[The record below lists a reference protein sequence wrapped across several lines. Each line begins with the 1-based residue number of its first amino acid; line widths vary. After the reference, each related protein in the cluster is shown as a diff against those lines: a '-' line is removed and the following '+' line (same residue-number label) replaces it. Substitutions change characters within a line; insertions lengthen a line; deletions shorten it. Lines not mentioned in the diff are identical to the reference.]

1 MEYLDTK
8 YFSYADP
15 NDPIHRKALIRSIEF
30 VSGQPYLYNI
40 YREYQKNPD
49 RWDSFWD
56 GCVDLLQLD
65 IDFDE
70 EKIKKIPSKGP
81 LMIVANHPF
90 GVLDGLVICWLTSKI
105 RSEFKVLTHSLLLR
119 ASETKDFLLPI
130 DFSENKNAMITNL
143 ETRKTAR
150 KILDEGGTIV
160 VFPGGTVSTTKKFYN
175 KTALDPSWRNFT
187 SRLIKRSKPT
197 ILPLH
202 FTGQNSFLFQTASHL
217 SETLRSSLLFHE
229 VKRRI
234 NTKVPVI
241 IGDPISYSDIDEN
254 LSNTE
259 LSEYLRN
266 TTYKINPIWESRD
279 VPLGKDFKE
288 F

>member
-30 VSGQPYLYNI
+30 VTGQPYLYNI
-40 YREYQKNPD
+40 YRKYQKNPEK
-49 RWDSFWD
+49 WKSFWD
-56 GCVDLLQLD
+56 GCIDLLQLD
-65 IDFDE
+65 VDFDE
-70 EKIKKIPSKGP
+70 EKIKKIPSEGP

-130 DFSENKNAMITNL
+130 DFSESKNAIITNL
-143 ETRKTAR
+143 DTRKKAR

-160 VFPGGTVSTTKKFYN
+160 VFPGGTVSTTKRFYN

-202 FTGQNSFLFQTASHL
+202 FIGQNSFLFQTASHL

-241 IGDPISYSDIDEN
+241 IGDPISYSDIDAN

-266 TTYKINPIWESRD
+266 TTYKINPIWKSKD

>member
-1 MEYLDTK
+1 
-8 YFSYADP
+8 
-15 NDPIHRKALIRSIEF
+15 
-30 VSGQPYLYNI
+30 
-40 YREYQKNPD
+40 
-49 RWDSFWD
+49 
-56 GCVDLLQLD
+56 
-65 IDFDE
+65 
-70 EKIKKIPSKGP
+70 
-81 LMIVANHPF
+81 MIVANHPF

-160 VFPGGTVSTTKKFYN
+160 VFPGGTVSTTKRFYN
-175 KTALDPSWRNFT
+175 RTALDPSWRNFT

-217 SETLRSSLLFHE
+217 SATLRSSLLFHE

-266 TTYKINPIWESRD
+266 TTYKINPVWKSKD

>member
-30 VSGQPYLYNI
+30 VTGQPYLYNI
-40 YREYQKNPD
+40 YRKYQKNPEK
-49 RWDSFWD
+49 WKSFWD
-56 GCVDLLQLD
+56 GCIDLLQLD
-65 IDFDE
+65 VDFDE
-70 EKIKKIPSKGP
+70 EKIKKIPSEGP

-130 DFSENKNAMITNL
+130 DFSESKNAMITNL
-143 ETRKTAR
+143 DTRKKAR

-160 VFPGGTVSTTKKFYN
+160 VFPGGTVSTTKRFYN

-241 IGDPISYSDIDEN
+241 IGDPISYSDIDAN

-266 TTYKINPIWESRD
+266 TTYKINPIWKSKD

>member
-65 IDFDE
+65 VDFDE
-70 EKIKKIPSKGP
+70 EKIKKIPSEGP

-130 DFSENKNAMITNL
+130 DFSENKNAMVTNL

-150 KILDEGGTIV
+150 KILDGGGTIV
-160 VFPGGTVSTTKKFYN
+160 VFPGGTVSTTKRFYN

-217 SETLRSSLLFHE
+217 S
-229 VKRRI
+229 
-234 NTKVPVI
+234 
-241 IGDPISYSDIDEN
+241 
-254 LSNTE
+254 
-259 LSEYLRN
+259 
-266 TTYKINPIWESRD
+266 
-279 VPLGKDFKE
+279 
-288 F
+288 

>member
-105 RSEFKVLTHSLLLR
+105 RSKFKVLTHSLLLR

-150 KILDEGGTIV
+150 KILDEGGTVV
-160 VFPGGTVSTTKKFYN
+160 VFPGGTVSTTKRFYN
-175 KTALDPSWRNFT
+175 RTALDPSWRNFT

-266 TTYKINPIWESRD
+266 TTYKINPVWKSKD

>member
-30 VSGQPYLYNI
+30 ISGQPYLYNI
-40 YREYQKNPD
+40 YREYQKNPQ
-49 RWDSFWD
+49 RWESFWD
-56 GCVDLLQLD
+56 GCVDLLKLD

-70 EKIKKIPSKGP
+70 EKIKKIPSEGP

-105 RSEFKVLTHSLLLR
+105 RSKFKVLTHSLLLR

-130 DFSENKNAMITNL
+130 DFSDNKKAMITNL

-160 VFPGGTVSTTKKFYN
+160 VFPGGTVSTTKRFYN

-187 SRLIKRSKPT
+187 SRLIKRSRPT

-202 FTGQNSFLFQTASHL
+202 FTGQNSFLFQTASHI

-259 LSEYLRN
+259 LSEFLRN

>member
-49 RWDSFWD
+49 RWNSFWD

-70 EKIKKIPSKGP
+70 EKIKKIPSEGP

-175 KTALDPSWRNFT
+175 RTALDPSWRNFT

-266 TTYKINPIWESRD
+266 TTYKINPVWKSKD

>member
-49 RWDSFWD
+49 RWNSFWD

-65 IDFDE
+65 VDFDE
-70 EKIKKIPSKGP
+70 EKIKKIPSEGP

-105 RSEFKVLTHSLLLR
+105 RSDFKVLTHSLLLR

-160 VFPGGTVSTTKKFYN
+160 VFPGGTVSTTKRFYN
-175 KTALDPSWRNFT
+175 RTALDPSWRNFT

-266 TTYKINPIWESRD
+266 TTYKINPVWKSKD

>member
-49 RWDSFWD
+49 RWNSFWD

-65 IDFDE
+65 VDFDE
-70 EKIKKIPSKGP
+70 EKIKKIPTEGP

-105 RSEFKVLTHSLLLR
+105 RSKFKVLTHSLLLR

-160 VFPGGTVSTTKKFYN
+160 VFPGGTVSTTKRFYN
-175 KTALDPSWRNFT
+175 RTALDPSWRNFT

-266 TTYKINPIWESRD
+266 TTYKINPVWKSKD

>member
-15 NDPIHRKALIRSIEF
+15 NDHIHRKALIRSIEF

-160 VFPGGTVSTTKKFYN
+160 VFPGGTVSTTKRFYN

-241 IGDPISYSDIDEN
+241 IGDPISYSDIDKN

-266 TTYKINPIWESRD
+266 TTYKINPIWKSRD

>member
-15 NDPIHRKALIRSIEF
+15 NDSIHRKALIRSIEF

-40 YREYQKNPD
+40 YREYQKNPE
-49 RWDSFWD
+49 RWESFWD
-56 GCVDLLQLD
+56 GCVDLLKLD

-70 EKIKKIPSKGP
+70 EKIKKIPSEGP

-105 RSEFKVLTHSLLLR
+105 RSKFKVLTHSLLLR

-130 DFSENKNAMITNL
+130 DFSENKKAMITNL

-160 VFPGGTVSTTKKFYN
+160 VFPGGTVSTTKRFYN

-187 SRLIKRSKPT
+187 SRLIKRSRPT

-202 FTGQNSFLFQTASHL
+202 FTGQNSFLFQTASHI

-241 IGDPISYSDIDEN
+241 IGDPINYSDIDEN

-259 LSEYLRN
+259 LSEFLRN
-266 TTYKINPIWESRD
+266 TTYKINPIWKSRD

>member
-40 YREYQKNPD
+40 YREYQKNPE
-49 RWDSFWD
+49 RWKSFWD
-56 GCVDLLQLD
+56 GCVDLLKLD

-70 EKIKKIPSKGP
+70 EKIKKIPSEGP

-105 RSEFKVLTHSLLLR
+105 RSKFKVLTHSLLLR

-130 DFSENKNAMITNL
+130 DFSDNKKAMITNL

-160 VFPGGTVSTTKKFYN
+160 VFPGGTVSTTKRFYN

-187 SRLIKRSKPT
+187 SRLIKRSRPT

-202 FTGQNSFLFQTASHL
+202 FTGQNSFLFQTASHI

-241 IGDPISYSDIDEN
+241 IGDPINYSDIDEN

-259 LSEYLRN
+259 LSEFLRN
-266 TTYKINPIWESRD
+266 TTYKINPIWKSRD

>member
-1 MEYLDTK
+1 
-8 YFSYADP
+8 
-15 NDPIHRKALIRSIEF
+15 
-30 VSGQPYLYNI
+30 
-40 YREYQKNPD
+40 
-49 RWDSFWD
+49 
-56 GCVDLLQLD
+56 
-65 IDFDE
+65 
-70 EKIKKIPSKGP
+70 
-81 LMIVANHPF
+81 MIVANHPF

-105 RSEFKVLTHSLLLR
+105 RSEFKVLSHSLLLR
-119 ASETKDFLLPI
+119 ASETKDYLLPI
-130 DFSENKNAMITNL
+130 DFSENKDAMITNL

-150 KILDEGGTIV
+150 SILDNGGTIV
-160 VFPGGTVSTTKKFYN
+160 VFPGGTVSTTKRFYN

-241 IGDPISYSDIDEN
+241 IGDPIKYSDINEN

-266 TTYKINPIWESRD
+266 KTYKINPEWKSKDI
-279 VPLGKDFKE
+279 PLGKDFKE

>member
-49 RWDSFWD
+49 RWNSFWD

-65 IDFDE
+65 VDFDE
-70 EKIKKIPSKGP
+70 EKIKKIPTEGP

-160 VFPGGTVSTTKKFYN
+160 VFPGGTVSTTKRFYN
-175 KTALDPSWRNFT
+175 RTALDPSWRNFT

-266 TTYKINPIWESRD
+266 TTYKINPVWKSKD

>member
-65 IDFDE
+65 VDFDE
-70 EKIKKIPSKGP
+70 EKIKKIPTEGP

-160 VFPGGTVSTTKKFYN
+160 VFPGGTVSTTKRFYN
-175 KTALDPSWRNFT
+175 RTALDPSWRNFT

-241 IGDPISYSDIDEN
+241 IGDPINYSDIDEN

-266 TTYKINPIWESRD
+266 TTYKINPVWKSKD

>member
-56 GCVDLLQLD
+56 GCVDLLKLD

-70 EKIKKIPSKGP
+70 EKIKKIPSEGP

-105 RSEFKVLTHSLLLR
+105 RSNFKVLTHSLLLR

-130 DFSENKNAMITNL
+130 DFSDNKKAMITNL

-160 VFPGGTVSTTKKFYN
+160 VFPGGTVSTTKRFYN

-187 SRLIKRSKPT
+187 SRLIKRSRPT

-202 FTGQNSFLFQTASHL
+202 FTGQNSFLFQTASHI

-259 LSEYLRN
+259 LSEFLRN
-266 TTYKINPIWESRD
+266 TTYKINPIWKSRN

>member
-40 YREYQKNPD
+40 YREYQKNPEK
-49 RWDSFWD
+49 WDSFWD
-56 GCVDLLQLD
+56 GCVDLLKLD
-65 IDFDE
+65 VDFDE
-70 EKIKKIPSKGP
+70 KKIKKIPPEGP

-160 VFPGGTVSTTKKFYN
+160 VFPGGTVSTTKRFYN
-175 KTALDPSWRNFT
+175 KTAFDPSWRNFT

-241 IGDPISYSDIDEN
+241 IGDPINYSDIDEN

-259 LSEYLRN
+259 LSEFLRN
-266 TTYKINPIWESRD
+266 TTYKINPMWKSKD

>member
-40 YREYQKNPD
+40 YREYQKNPG
-49 RWDSFWD
+49 RWNSFWD

-65 IDFDE
+65 VDFDE
-70 EKIKKIPSKGP
+70 EKIKKIPSEGP

-160 VFPGGTVSTTKKFYN
+160 VFPGGTVSTTKRFYN
-175 KTALDPSWRNFT
+175 RTALDPSWRNFT

-266 TTYKINPIWESRD
+266 TTYKINPVWKSKD

>member
-56 GCVDLLQLD
+56 GCVDLLQLNV
-65 IDFDE
+65 DFDE
-70 EKIKKIPSKGP
+70 EKIKKIPSEGP

-160 VFPGGTVSTTKKFYN
+160 VFPGGTVSTTKRFYN
-175 KTALDPSWRNFT
+175 RTALDPNWRNFT

-266 TTYKINPIWESRD
+266 TTYKINPVWKSKD

>member
-40 YREYQKNPD
+40 YREYQKNPK

-56 GCVDLLQLD
+56 GCVDLLKLD
-65 IDFDE
+65 VQYDKD
-70 EKIKKIPSKGP
+70 KMKNVPSKGP

-119 ASETKDFLLPI
+119 ASETKDYLLPI
-130 DFSENKNAMITNL
+130 DFSESKNAMITNL

-150 KILDEGGTIV
+150 KILDNGGTIV

-175 KTALDPSWRNFT
+175 RTALDPSWRNFT

-202 FTGQNSFLFQTASHL
+202 FIGQNSFLFQTASHL

-229 VKRRI
+229 VRRRI

-241 IGDPISYSDIDEN
+241 
-254 LSNTE
+254 
-259 LSEYLRN
+259 
-266 TTYKINPIWESRD
+266 
-279 VPLGKDFKE
+279 V
-288 F
+288 

>member
-8 YFSYADP
+8 YFSYANP

-40 YREYQKNPD
+40 YREYQKNPE
-49 RWDSFWD
+49 RWKSFWD
-56 GCVDLLQLD
+56 GCVDLLKLD

-70 EKIKKIPSKGP
+70 EKIKKIPSEGP

-105 RSEFKVLTHSLLLR
+105 RSKFKVLTHSLLLR

-130 DFSENKNAMITNL
+130 DFSENKKAMITNL

-160 VFPGGTVSTTKKFYN
+160 VFPGGTVSTTKRFYN

-187 SRLIKRSKPT
+187 SRLIKRSRPT

-202 FTGQNSFLFQTASHL
+202 FTGQNSFLFQTASHI

-241 IGDPISYSDIDEN
+241 IGDPINYSDIDEN

-259 LSEYLRN
+259 LSEFLRN
-266 TTYKINPIWESRD
+266 TTYKINPIWKSRD

>member
-15 NDPIHRKALIRSIEF
+15 DDPIHRKALIRSIEY

-40 YREYQKNPD
+40 YKEYQKNPD
-49 RWDSFWD
+49 RWESFWD
-56 GCVDLLQLD
+56 GCVDLLELNVK
-65 IDFDE
+65 FDE
-70 EKIKKIPSKGP
+70 EKIKNVPKEGP

-90 GVLDGLVICWLTSKI
+90 GVLDGLIICWLTSKI

-119 ASETKDFLLPI
+119 AHETKDYLLPI
-130 DFSENKNAMITNL
+130 DFSEGKNAMKTNL

-150 KILDEGGTIV
+150 NILDNGGTIV
-160 VFPGGTVSTTKKFYN
+160 VFPGGTVSTTKKIYN
-175 KTALDPSWRNFT
+175 KTAFDPEWRNFT

-202 FTGQNSFLFQTASHL
+202 FTGQNSFLFQAASHL

-234 NTKVPVI
+234 NTEVPVI
-241 IGDPISYSDIDEN
+241 IGDPIEYKQIDEN

-259 LSEYLRN
+259 LSKYLRDI
-266 TTYKINPIWESRD
+266 TYKINPMWISKE

>member
-8 YFSYADP
+8 YFSYASP

-40 YREYQKNPD
+40 YREYQKNPE
-49 RWDSFWD
+49 RWKSFWD
-56 GCVDLLQLD
+56 GCVDLLKLD

-70 EKIKKIPSKGP
+70 EKIKKIPSEGP

-105 RSEFKVLTHSLLLR
+105 RSKFKVLTHSLLLR
-119 ASETKDFLLPI
+119 APETKDFLLPI
-130 DFSENKNAMITNL
+130 DFSENKKAMITNL

-160 VFPGGTVSTTKKFYN
+160 VFPGGTVSTTKRFYN

-187 SRLIKRSKPT
+187 SRLIKRSRPT

-202 FTGQNSFLFQTASHL
+202 FTGQNSFLFQTASHI

-241 IGDPISYSDIDEN
+241 IGDPINYSDIDEN

-259 LSEYLRN
+259 LSEFLRN
-266 TTYKINPIWESRD
+266 TTYKINPIWKSRD

>member
-40 YREYQKNPD
+40 YREYQRNPE

-56 GCVDLLQLD
+56 GCVDLLKLD
-65 IDFDE
+65 IQYDE
-70 EKIKKIPSKGP
+70 EKIKKIPSEGP

-266 TTYKINPIWESRD
+266 TTYKINPVWKSKD

>member
-49 RWDSFWD
+49 RWNSFWD

-65 IDFDE
+65 VDFDE
-70 EKIKKIPSKGP
+70 EKIKKIPSEGP

-160 VFPGGTVSTTKKFYN
+160 VFPGGTVSTTKRFYN
-175 KTALDPSWRNFT
+175 RTALDPSWRNFT

-266 TTYKINPIWESRD
+266 TTYKINPVWKSKD

>member
-40 YREYQKNPD
+40 YREYQKNPE
-49 RWDSFWD
+49 RWESFWD
-56 GCVDLLQLD
+56 GCVDLLKLD

-70 EKIKKIPSKGP
+70 EKIKKIPSEGP

-105 RSEFKVLTHSLLLR
+105 RSKFKVLTHSLLLR

-130 DFSENKNAMITNL
+130 DFSENKKAMITNL

-160 VFPGGTVSTTKKFYN
+160 VFPGGTVSTTKRFYN

-202 FTGQNSFLFQTASHL
+202 FTGQNSFLFQTASHI

-241 IGDPISYSDIDEN
+241 IGDPINYSDIDEN

-259 LSEYLRN
+259 LSEFLRN
-266 TTYKINPIWESRD
+266 TTYKINPIWKSRD

>member
-8 YFSYADP
+8 YFSYANPD
-15 NDPIHRKALIRSIEF
+15 DPIHRKALIRSIEY
-30 VSGQPYLYNI
+30 VSGQPYLYGI
-40 YREYQKNPD
+40 YKEYQKNPN
-49 RWDSFWD
+49 RWESFWD
-56 GCVDLLQLD
+56 GCVDLLELNVK
-65 IDFDE
+65 FDE
-70 EKIKKIPSKGP
+70 EKIKNVPNDGP

-90 GVLDGLVICWLTSKI
+90 GVLDGLIICWLTSKI

-119 ASETKDFLLPI
+119 AQETKDYLLPI
-130 DFSENKNAMITNL
+130 DFSESKDAMKTNL

-150 KILDEGGTIV
+150 NILDDGGTIV

-175 KTALDPSWRNFT
+175 KTAFDPEWRNFT

-202 FTGQNSFLFQTASHL
+202 FTGQNSYLFQTASHL

-234 NTKVPVI
+234 NTEVPVI
-241 IGDPISYSDIDEN
+241 IGDPIDYSHIDEN

-259 LSEYLRN
+259 LSKYLRDI
-266 TTYKINPIWESRD
+266 TYQINPKWSSKEI
-279 VPLGKDFKE
+279 PLGKDFKE

>member
-40 YREYQKNPD
+40 YREYQKNPEK
-49 RWDSFWD
+49 WKSFWD
-56 GCVDLLQLD
+56 GCVDLLKLD

-70 EKIKKIPSKGP
+70 EKIKKIPSEGP

-105 RSEFKVLTHSLLLR
+105 RSKFKVLTHSLLLR

-130 DFSENKNAMITNL
+130 DFSENKKAMITNL

-160 VFPGGTVSTTKKFYN
+160 VFPGGTVSTTKRFYN

-187 SRLIKRSKPT
+187 SRLIKRSRPT

-202 FTGQNSFLFQTASHL
+202 FTGQNSFLFQTASHI

-241 IGDPISYSDIDEN
+241 IGDPINYSDIDEN

-259 LSEYLRN
+259 LSEFLRN
-266 TTYKINPIWESRD
+266 TTYKINPIWKSRD

>member
-49 RWDSFWD
+49 RWNSFWD

-65 IDFDE
+65 VDFDE
-70 EKIKKIPSKGP
+70 EKIKKIPSEGP

-160 VFPGGTVSTTKKFYN
+160 VFPGGTVSTTKRFYN
-175 KTALDPSWRNFT
+175 RTALDPNWRNFT

-266 TTYKINPIWESRD
+266 ITYKINPVWKSKD

>member
-30 VSGQPYLYNI
+30 VTGQPYLYNI
-40 YREYQKNPD
+40 YRKYQKNPEK
-49 RWDSFWD
+49 WKSFWD
-56 GCVDLLQLD
+56 GCIDLLQLD
-65 IDFDE
+65 VDFDE
-70 EKIKKIPSKGP
+70 EKIKKIPSEGP

-130 DFSENKNAMITNL
+130 DFSESKNAMITNL
-143 ETRKTAR
+143 ETRKKAR

-160 VFPGGTVSTTKKFYN
+160 VFPGGTVSTTKRFYN

-241 IGDPISYSDIDEN
+241 IGDPISYSDIDAN
-254 LSNTE
+254 LSNTQ

-266 TTYKINPIWESRD
+266 TTYKINPIWKSKD

>member
-8 YFSYADP
+8 YFSYASP

-40 YREYQKNPD
+40 YREYQKNPE
-49 RWDSFWD
+49 RWKSFWD
-56 GCVDLLQLD
+56 GCVDLLKLD

-70 EKIKKIPSKGP
+70 EKIKKIPSEGP

-105 RSEFKVLTHSLLLR
+105 RSKFKVLTHSLLLR

-130 DFSENKNAMITNL
+130 DFSENKKAMITNL

-160 VFPGGTVSTTKKFYN
+160 VFPGGTVSTTKRFYN

-187 SRLIKRSKPT
+187 SRLIKRSRPT

-202 FTGQNSFLFQTASHL
+202 FTGQNSFLFQTASHI

-259 LSEYLRN
+259 LSEFLRN

>member
-15 NDPIHRKALIRSIEF
+15 KDPIHRKALIRSIEF

-49 RWDSFWD
+49 RWNSFWD

-70 EKIKKIPSKGP
+70 KKIKKIPSEGP

-160 VFPGGTVSTTKKFYN
+160 VFPGGTVSTTKRFYN

-266 TTYKINPIWESRD
+266 TTYKINPVWKSKD

>member
-40 YREYQKNPD
+40 YREYQKNPEK
-49 RWDSFWD
+49 WESFWD
-56 GCVDLLQLD
+56 GCVDLLKLD

-70 EKIKKIPSKGP
+70 EKIKKIPSEGP

-105 RSEFKVLTHSLLLR
+105 RSKFKVLTHSLLLR

-130 DFSENKNAMITNL
+130 DFSENKKAMITNL

-160 VFPGGTVSTTKKFYN
+160 VFPGGTVSTTKRFYN

-202 FTGQNSFLFQTASHL
+202 FTGQNSFLFQTASHI

-241 IGDPISYSDIDEN
+241 IGDPLNYSDIDEN

-259 LSEYLRN
+259 LSEFLRN
-266 TTYKINPIWESRD
+266 TTYKINPIWKSRD